1 MKDILTFL
9 QNYMWSKLNKTLS
22 KFINNTDKNQNTPNT
37 SPTQLIEIT
46 IQELE
51 EAITKTQE
59 SLHQTSENKQNI
71 REKLQEYQTKS
82 SHYYQEAVSATKS
95 KQDTL
100 AQEFIRKK
108 NLADQQVS
116 QYEVLY
122 TNVSNTVYQFESQ
135 IEKMRMK
142 IEELH
147 SKEVVLKAKLENAK
161 TQKELG
167 SYLTELN
174 QNADLEA
181 FEHEINEIELEAKL
195 VNDLQNLDEEEFEQ
209 LNNQSSMASLKDDIA
224 AEERKIQ
231 EQRDSKRF
239 KRINNIFDQNTSR
252 EKELGQDQQKNY
264 NVKKQ
269 QLLQALMQQK
279 APAKEQNSTSDL
291 KNFFENTNVD
301 NIPSTDS
308 SENASKSQQILDDF
322 AKHPH
327 TPPGGQTSEKT
338 DSTDKKETLFDNF
351 FGDDNPPQENKSTEK
366 ESDEEKK
373 TKSANQK
380 KIDDFFN
387 D

>member
-1 MKDILTFL
+1 
-9 QNYMWSKLNKTLS
+9 MWSRLNKTLS
-22 KFINNTDKNQNTPNT
+22 KFINNTDKNQDAQNTP
-37 SPTQLIEIT
+37 PTQLIEIT

-59 SLHQTSENKQNI
+59 SLQQTSENQQNI

-108 NLADQQVS
+108 NLADKQVT

-122 TNVSNTVYQFESQ
+122 NNVSNTVHQFESQ

-142 IEELH
+142 IQELH
-147 SKEVVLKAKLENAK
+147 SKEVMLKAKLENAK

-167 SYLTELN
+167 GYLTELH

-195 VNDLQNLDEEEFEQ
+195 VNDLQSLDEEEFEQ
-209 LNNQSSMASLKDDIA
+209 LNDQASMANLKDDIA
-224 AEERKIQ
+224 AEERKLQ
-231 EQRDSKRF
+231 EQRDAKRF
-239 KRINNIFDQNTSR
+239 KRINNIFDQNSSK

-264 NVKKQ
+264 NAKKQ

-279 APAKEQNSTSDL
+279 TPAKEQHPTNNL
-291 KNFFENTNVD
+291 KNFFEDTNVD
-301 NIPSTDS
+301 NTPSSTP
-308 SENASKSQQILDDF
+308 SENVSKSQQILDDF
-322 AKHPH
+322 AKHTA
-327 TPPGGQTSEKT
+327 TPLGEKPSETS
-338 DSTDKKETLFDNF
+338 DLPNKKQALFDDF
-351 FGDDNPPQENKSTEK
+351 FGDDNTPQENKSTEK
-366 ESDEEKK
+366 ESDEKK
-373 TKSANQK
+373 ESKSANQK